1 MRFLLRLLSVVVI
14 VISLMLGLLFVLPG
28 EKVAA
33 LAAAQIEAQTGR
45 KLSFGGKVKFTI
57 WPVLGIKSDGVSL
70 SNADWAG
77 PEPMLTAQR
86 LSIGISASDLLRG
99 KLRVTEVSAL
109 LPRLNLSERE
119 DGLGNWVLTTEGES
133 GGNPEAV
140 PEENK
145 DAVLPVAIEKLTLTG
160 AALRYQP
167 REGAAIEMKSI
178 DMSLKWPDPSGTVN
192 MDLVLR
198 PAGEPVNIAAEIG
211 TFSRFLAGEV
221 VSMGASVDATGGF
234 LRFDGRADLNGAATG
249 RMTAKTSDTTR
260 FLSVLGLPD
269 VTLPAGLG
277 QSITLGA
284 DMTYTTDG
292 RLALRDMALDLDG
305 NQLEGALDLAT
316 TEPLQFTVQLNADDL
331 DFGNLVDAGS
341 ADAEPDTAASSQTAG
356 WSKEVFDASPLALAN
371 GTAILSFNSMKAQGY
386 ELGASQFSLK
396 LDRSRAVLEL
406 QPARIFGGTLQGQL
420 VANNRS
426 GFSSGGK
433 LTFRDIHLGQA
444 LSQSAGYDRLNG
456 EALGEVEFLASG
468 NSVDALMRSLSG
480 KGWLAVGRGFFSGFD
495 LEGLM
500 RSGKGNGGSTVF
512 DQLSGSFTI
521 EQGNLQ
527 NPDLLVTLKGIRADG
542 KGRVGIGAQD
552 LDYLFT
558 PSLGAT
564 GQGRVLS
571 IPVAITGPWSDPKIR
586 PDLQQALQPEIDALE
601 DQLKERALQ
610 ELGEELDAE
619 ITPEQDL
626 NEVIRDRIEQEA
638 KDQLLKFLQGN

>member
-167 REGAAIEMKSI
+167 REGAAIEMRSI

-211 TFSRFLAGEV
+211 TFSRFLAGDV

-234 LRFDGRADLNGAATG
+234 MRFDGRADLNGAATG
-249 RMTAKTSDTTR
+249 RMTAKTSDTAR
-260 FLSVLGLPD
+260 FLSILGLSD
-269 VTLPAGLG
+269 VALPAGLG

-341 ADAEPDTAASSQTAG
+341 AAAEPDAAASSQAAG
-356 WSKEVFDASPLALAN
+356 WSKEAFDASPLALAN

-406 QPARIFGGTLQGQL
+406 QPARVFGGTLQGQL

-426 GFSSGGK
+426 GFSTGGK

-456 EALGEVEFLASG
+456 EALGEFELLASG
-468 NSVDALMRSLSG
+468 SSVDALMRSLSG
-480 KGWLAVGRGFFSGFD
+480 KGWLEVGRGFFSGFD

-512 DQLSGSFTI
+512 DQLSGSFAI

-558 PSLGAT
+558 PSLGAS